1 MGSTP
6 KAANNE
12 STVIGMYRCAE
23 CEEIFESVDDLRE
36 HRSRTGH
43 QKAPKSGQTSH
54 SDRSNGFEQ
63 SNRIHFARMEEKDEA
78 NTRSR

>member
-6 KAANNE
+6 KATNNE

-43 QKAPKSGQTSH
+43 QKESKSGQINQ
-54 SDRSNGFEQ
+54 SDRSNAFEQ
-63 SNRIHFARMEEKDEA
+63 SNRIHFARMKEEDEA
-78 NTRSR
+78 NARSR